1 MKFETF
7 ILITG
12 PTHLPITRRVH
23 QGQVVHAHLD
33 QGHRPKTEVGDENVI
48 YVEVDPEETGIVK
61 TTEEL
66 T

>member
-12 PTHLPITRRVH
+12 PTHRPVTRRVH
-23 QGQVVHAHLD
+23 QGQVVHAHPD
-33 QGHRPKTEVGDENVI
+33 QGQGHRPQTEVGDENVI

-61 TTEEL
+61 L
-66 T
+66 